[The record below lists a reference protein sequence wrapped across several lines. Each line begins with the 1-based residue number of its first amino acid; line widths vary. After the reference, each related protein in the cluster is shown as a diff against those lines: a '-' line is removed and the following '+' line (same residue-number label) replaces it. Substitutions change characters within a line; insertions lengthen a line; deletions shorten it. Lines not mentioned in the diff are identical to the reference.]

1 MFTRRSVRIS
11 AEQPQR
17 EARTLTKR
25 LLCVSTSELKLRKER
40 RKRPCWPGNCVQDGE
55 TVHRVLP
62 RSQGGPTNQS
72 RFPAVSGRHCL
83 RVGRIFNASVQAV
96 LALIAYYPRWA
107 SQACHNGQAAPPRS
121 MSRVNCSGNGS
132 MMVSS
137 DTRRDPAFEEDFDTG
152 EGGRSSRCLS
162 ATCHCDVAII
172 DCTATFA
179 KTASPIGI
187 GSSRMDSCDLS
198 QR

>member
-1 MFTRRSVRIS
+1 MARRIS
-11 AEQPQR
+11 LAFQR
-17 EARTLTKR
+17 YPDAIVFEWEGF
-25 LLCVSTSELKLRKER
+25 STH
-40 RKRPCWPGNCVQDGE
+40 PF
-55 TVHRVLP
+55 
-62 RSQGGPTNQS
+62 
-72 RFPAVSGRHCL
+72 RF
-83 RVGRIFNASVQAV
+83 V
-96 LALIAYYPRWA
+96 LALIAYHPRWA
-107 SQACHNGQAAPPRS
+107 SQACHNGQAAGPRS